1 MTSLPVLRK
10 LILAVLLFGTSGAL
24 VELILLSHYEDAYHI
39 IPLGLL
45 ALALAV
51 TLWHSLGPR
60 AANVR
65 ALQAVMAL
73 FLCAGVAG
81 MAFHFNGAAEFQLEM
96 DPSQSRWALVSKV
109 LRVHA
114 PPLLAPGL
122 MIQLGLI
129 GLVYTYRHP
138 ATTGGGLHSTE

>member
-1 MTSLPVLRK
+1 MLRK

-24 VELILLSHYEDAYHI
+24 VELLLLSHYEDAYQI

-45 ALALAV
+45 ALALGV

-60 AANVR
+60 TANVR
-65 ALQAVMAL
+65 ALQAVMVL

-81 MAFHFNGAAEFQLEM
+81 VAFHFNGAAEFQLEM
-96 DPSQSRWALVSKV
+96 DPSQTRWTLVTKV

-138 ATTGGGLHSTE
+138 ATAEGGLHSTE

>member
-1 MTSLPVLRK
+1 MASLPALRT

-24 VELILLSHYEDAYHI
+24 VELLLLSHYEDALQI

-45 ALALAV
+45 AMALAV
-51 TLWHSLGPR
+51 TLWHSLAPR

-73 FLCAGVAG
+73 FVCAGVAG
-81 MAFHFNGAAEFQLEM
+81 VALHFNGAAEFQLEM
-96 DPSQSRWALVSKV
+96 DPSQSRWALVTKV

-114 PPLLAPGL
+114 PPVLAPGL
-122 MIQLGLI
+122 MVQLGLL
-129 GLVYTYRHP
+129 GLIYTYRHP
-138 ATTGGGLHSTE
+138 AVRERGSSFTE